1 VRIGIDARPLRE
13 ARVGIGNYVHGLVKL
28 LPLVGPGNEYFLYS
42 NRAIDPALPDVL
54 TRSHALPVFR
64 MLPGTLWL
72 RARGSQMM
80 RRDRLDIFW
89 STSPLLPAFMSPGVK
104 KVVTVYDL
112 VWRLFPHTMSRRGR
126 LFFRLF
132 SERAVRDADLVVTI
146 SRSTADDL
154 IELLGIAPGKVTLIY
169 PGISD
174 IFAPLNRARAAEF
187 ISKKYGISPDYM
199 AAVGTVEPR
208 KNLALLPEVLR
219 ILKQKGQLKW
229 PLAIVGAAG
238 WKSSNLFRS
247 VRTARLTENEIRFLG
262 YIPREDLPF
271 FYAGAQAFLFTSLYE
286 GFGFP
291 PLEAMACGT
300 PVIASS
306 AKCMPEVLGDA
317 ALLQSP
323 YDAEGFAAALIRL
336 SSDEALRNSLRTAGF
351 EQARKFRWEQSA
363 AQLLASFERLAS
375 SGPAQD
381 RPEKAMPRM
390 PQSGGEIL

>member
-1 VRIGIDARPLRE
+1 MP
-13 ARVGIGNYVHGLVKL
+13 
-28 LPLVGPGNEYFLYS
+28 
-42 NRAIDPALPDVL
+42 
-54 TRSHALPVFR
+54 
-64 MLPGTLWL
+64 
-72 RARGSQMM
+72 
-80 RRDRLDIFW
+80 
-89 STSPLLPAFMSPGVK
+89 PGVK

-112 VWRLFPHTMSRRGR
+112 VWRLFPHTMSRRSL
-126 LFFRLF
+126 LFLRLF
-132 SERAVRDADLVVTI
+132 SEKAVRDADLIVTI
-146 SRSTADDL
+146 SRSTSDDL
-154 IELLGIAPGKVTLIY
+154 IELCGIAPEKVALIY

-174 IFAPLNRARAAEF
+174 IFVPLDRASAAEY

-219 ILKQKGQLKW
+219 ILKEKGQLKW
-229 PLAIVGAAG
+229 ALAIAGAAG

-247 VRTARLTENEIRFLG
+247 VRTARLAENEIRFLG

-271 FYAGAQAFLFTSLYE
+271 FYAGAQAFLFPSLYE

-323 YDAEGFAAALIRL
+323 HDAEGFAAALIRL
-336 SSDEALRNSLRTAGF
+336 SSDAALRDSFRSAGF
-351 EQARKFRWEQSA
+351 EQARKFNWEQSA
-363 AQLLASFERLAS
+363 AQLLASFERLTS
-375 SGPAQD
+375 SRSAQD
-381 RPEKAMPRM
+381 HPEGKSPRLPRPTRD
-390 PQSGGEIL
+390 IL

>member
-1 VRIGIDARPLRE
+1 
-13 ARVGIGNYVHGLVKL
+13 
-28 LPLVGPGNEYFLYS
+28 
-42 NRAIDPALPDVL
+42 
-54 TRSHALPVFR
+54 
-64 MLPGTLWL
+64 
-72 RARGSQMM
+72 
-80 RRDRLDIFW
+80 
-89 STSPLLPAFMSPGVK
+89 
-104 KVVTVYDL
+104 
-112 VWRLFPHTMSRRGR
+112 
-126 LFFRLF
+126 
-132 SERAVRDADLVVTI
+132 
-146 SRSTADDL
+146 
-154 IELLGIAPGKVTLIY
+154 
-169 PGISD
+169 
-174 IFAPLNRARAAEF
+174 
-187 ISKKYGISPDYM
+187 
-199 AAVGTVEPR
+199 
-208 KNLALLPEVLR
+208 
-219 ILKQKGQLKW
+219 
-229 PLAIVGAAG
+229 
-238 WKSSNLFRS
+238 
-247 VRTARLTENEIRFLG
+247 LG